1 MASFTPSTFDISSIN
16 GGRRFEEGDG
26 ITVEATNSPI
36 EASLY
41 AQSLATNQPDTS
53 EANRG
58 GTPAVSIVPDGKGGV
73 KFKFENLK
81 SNALYV
87 ASSLDELADYY
98 YDGDIAFISG
108 QNAFYE
114 YANEDWHLVVSISGG
129 GSSTPYKF
137 VVDDNN
143 AGTFYFSI
151 TGSNI
156 GLEDNGFTS
165 FRDFINALRLLC
177 GDVNEVPYVVS
188 CYCESPDITSSMGVL
203 KIYDNI
209 CELVAVGAD
218 GSQLQ
223 FTIDDSTFSSC
234 DVRW

>member
-16 GGRRFEEGDG
+16 GGQRFEEDDG
-26 ITVEATNSPI
+26 ITAEAINAPI

-41 AQSLATNQPDTS
+41 AQSLATNAPDVS

-58 GTPAVSIVPDGKGGV
+58 GTPSVSIVSDGKGGV
-73 KFKFENLK
+73 KFKFRNLK

-98 YDGDIAFISG
+98 YDGDIAFISK
-108 QNAFYE
+108 QNAFYK
-114 YANEDWHLVVSISGG
+114 YTNEDWQLVVSISGG

-137 VVDDNN
+137 VVDDND
-143 AGTFYFSI
+143 AGTIYFSI
-151 TGSNI
+151 IGSDI
-156 GLEDNGFTS
+156 GLEDNGCAS
-165 FRDFINALRLLC
+165 FSDFINALRLLC
-177 GDVNEVPYVVS
+177 GNVNEVPYVVS
-188 CYCESPDITSSMGVL
+188 CYCELPDGTSSMGVL
-203 KIYDNI
+203 RIYDNI

>member
-1 MASFTPSTFDISSIN
+1 MASFSPKKFNATDIN
-16 GGRRFEEGDG
+16 GGVKYENGDG
-26 ITVEATNSPI
+26 ITPNAINAPI
-36 EASLY
+36 ESALY
-41 AQSLATNQPDTS
+41 VQTLATNQPDTS

-58 GTPAVSIVPDGKGGV
+58 GTPDVSIVPDGKGGV

-87 ASSLDELADYY
+87 ASRVEELADYY
-98 YDGDIAFISG
+98 YDGDIAFISS
-108 QNAFYE
+108 QNAFYK
-114 YANEDWHLVVSISGG
+114 YTNEEWVLEVSISGG

-137 VVDDNN
+137 VVDDND

-156 GLEDNGFTS
+156 GLEDNVFTS
-165 FRDFINALRLLC
+165 FSDFINALRLLC
-177 GDVNEVPYVVS
+177 GNVNEVPYVAP
-188 CYCESPDITSSMGVL
+188 CYCELPDGTSSMGVL

-209 CELVAVGAD
+209 CELVAVGSG
-218 GSQLQ
+218 GSQED

>member
-16 GGRRFEEGDG
+16 GGQRFEEGDG
-26 ITVEATNSPI
+26 ITAEATNAPI
-36 EASLY
+36 EAALY
-41 AQSLATNQPDTS
+41 AQSLATNAPDVS

-58 GTPAVSIVPDGKGGV
+58 GTPSVSIVSDGKGGV
-73 KFKFENLK
+73 KLKFENLK

-87 ASSLDELADYY
+87 ATSLDELADYY
-98 YDGDIAFISG
+98 YDGDIAFISR

-114 YANEDWHLVVSISGG
+114 YINEDWQLVASIGG

-165 FRDFINALRLLC
+165 FIDFMNALRLLC
-177 GDVNEVPYVVS
+177 GSVNEVPYVAP
-188 CYCESPDITSSMGVL
+188 CYCELPDGTSSMGVL

-209 CELVAVGAD
+209 CELVAVGSG
-218 GSQLQ
+218 GSQEY